1 MSIHRK
7 SKHEINLM
15 KQAGNIVALVH
26 AAMKDAV
33 KEGVTTKELDELAYK
48 IIKANK
54 ADPTFL
60 GYNGFPATICTSV
73 NEQVVHGIPSN
84 EVVLKNGDIISID
97 VGATFKGFVGD
108 SAWTYPVGEISE
120 EKKLLLKATEEALFA
135 GLEHMKS
142 NDKLENAAGAIE
154 DVAKKYN
161 LGIVRQYGGHGVGR
175 VMHEDPFVFNY
186 RTNNPL
192 VLMHGMTIA
201 IEPMLNLGGDDVI
214 VLNDNWTVV
223 TKDKKASGHF
233 EHTVHVTDEGPEI
246 LTKLL

>member
-7 SKHEINLM
+7 SKFEVNLM

-26 AAMKDAV
+26 AAMKEAV
-33 KEGVTTKELDELAYK
+33 KEGVTTKELDEIAYK
-48 IIKANK
+48 IIKSNK

-60 GYNGFPATICTSV
+60 GYHGFPGTICASI

-84 EVVLKNGDIISID
+84 DVVLKNGDIISID
-97 VGATFKGFVGD
+97 IGATYKGFVGD
-108 SAWTYPVGEISE
+108 SAWTYAVGEISE
-120 EKKLLLKATEEALFA
+120 EKEMLLKATEESLFA

-142 NDKLENAAGAIE
+142 NDRLENVAGAIE

-175 VMHEDPFVFNY
+175 EMHEDPFVFNY
-186 RTNNPL
+186 RTNNKL
-192 VLMHGMTIA
+192 ILQKGMTIA
-201 IEPMLNLGGDDVI
+201 IEPMLNLGCDDVI
-214 VLNDNWTVV
+214 VLDDEWTVV
-223 TKDKKASGHF
+223 TKDKKASAHF
-233 EHTVHVTDEGPEI
+233 EHTVHVTDDGPEI

>member
-7 SKHEINLM
+7 SKFEVNLM

-26 AAMKDAV
+26 CAMKDAV

-48 IIKANK
+48 IIKNNK

-60 GYNGFPATICTSV
+60 GYNGFYATICTSA

-84 EVVLKNGDIISID
+84 DVVLKNGDIISID
-97 VGATFKGFVGD
+97 IGATYKGFVGD
-108 SAWTYPVGEISE
+108 SAWTYPVGEISD
-120 EKKLLLKATEEALFA
+120 EKKMLLKATEESLFA
-135 GLEHMKS
+135 GLEYMKT
-142 NDKLENAAGAIE
+142 NERLESVAGAIE

-175 VMHEDPFVFNY
+175 QMHEDPFVFNY
-186 RTNNPL
+186 RTNNKL
-192 VLMHGMTIA
+192 ILQHGMTIA
-201 IEPMLNLGGDDVI
+201 IEPMLNLGCDDVI
-214 VLNDNWTVV
+214 VLEDEWTVV
-223 TKDKKASGHF
+223 TQDKKPSAHF
-233 EHTVHVTDEGPEI
+233 EHTVHVTDEGAEI